1 MTGIIEAIAI
11 KFALVITGFYNGDLV
26 RLGQLLDTA
35 QTIERI
41 IYVVGTLLVVF
52 GAAFIV
58 MAMVALIKEGIKIKK
73 EKA

>member
-11 KFALVITGFYNGDLV
+11 KLALVITGFYNGDLV